1 MSGAR
6 TSSLGVGLQN
16 RNRYWDRKGMTLGHE
31 KLEVFR
37 LLIDYVA
44 WGFAQAKELNAGR
57 GYCVK
62 EGWMSD
68 GFDSDSEAD
77 EEES

>member
-1 MSGAR
+1 
-6 TSSLGVGLQN
+6 
-16 RNRYWDRKGMTLGHE
+16 MTLGHE

-44 WGFAQAKELNAGR
+44 WGFAQAKELNSGR

-62 EGWMSD
+62 EGRMSD